1 LKSVVALF
9 LFLISTT
16 SWSQLQHPKA
26 SPLSIVEQGVGLS
39 KISVSYS
46 RPSIKGRKIFGVRAD
61 GKPGLV
67 PNGRIWRVGA
77 NESTK
82 ISLESD
88 VFIMGRPLL
97 KGEYALYAF
106 PEDTVWQIVF
116 HKNTDHWGD
125 GRNAYNPAED
135 ALRVAVS
142 PIKTLAFQ
150 ESFLIY
156 FDDITHNSLKL
167 ILFWERTKVEI
178 PIHIDTRSTMERQI
192 EEKLMDN
199 PTAQTYYEIAR
210 YYQEEEINYQQA
222 LEYVDSA
229 LELGG
234 DTYYFH
240 RVKSLLEAGLGDY
253 RSAIIS
259 AQKSLVLADKEGK
272 DEFVRLNENNIEN
285 WTNLLNS
292 KKQN

>member
-1 LKSVVALF
+1 MKSYLALF
-9 LFLISTT
+9 LIILTTT

-26 SPLSIVEQGVGLS
+26 SPRSFIEQEVGLS
-39 KISVSYS
+39 KISIIYS
-46 RPSIKGRKIFGVRAD
+46 RPSTKGRKIFGVKAD

-82 ISLESD
+82 ISLDSD
-88 VFIMGRPLL
+88 VLIMGQPLL

-106 PEDTVWQIVF
+106 PEDSVWQIVF
-116 HKNTDHWGD
+116 HKNIDHWGD

-135 ALRVAVS
+135 ALRVKVS

-150 ESFLIY
+150 ESFQIY
-156 FDDITHNSLKL
+156 FDDITHNFLKL

-178 PIHIDTRSTMERQI
+178 PIHIDTRSAMERQI
-192 EEKLMDN
+192 AEKLKDK
-199 PTAQTYYEIAR
+199 PTAQTFYEIAR

-240 RVKSLLEAGLGDY
+240 RVKSLLEAGLRDY
-253 RSAIIS
+253 RSAILS

-272 DEFVRLNENNIEN
+272 DEFVRLNENNIED
-285 WTNLLNS
+285 WTILLNRN
-292 KKQN
+292 KQN

>member
-1 LKSVVALF
+1 MKSVVALF
-9 LFLISTT
+9 LILITTT

-26 SPLSIVEQGVGLS
+26 SPLSNIEQEVGLS

-46 RPSIKGRKIFGVRAD
+46 RPSTKGRKIFGIRSD

-82 ISLESD
+82 MSLDSD
-88 VFIMGRPLL
+88 VFVMGKSLL

-125 GRNAYNPAED
+125 GRNAYNPEED
-135 ALRVAVS
+135 ALRVQVS

-150 ESFLIY
+150 ENFLIY
-156 FDDITHNSLKL
+156 FDDITYNS
-167 ILFWERTKVEI
+167 ITMVLFWEHTKVQI
-178 PIHIDTRSTMERQI
+178 PIHLDTRSAMENQI
-192 EEKLMDN
+192 AKKLAEN
-199 PTAQTYYEIAR
+199 PTAQTFYEIAR
-210 YYQEEEINYQQA
+210 YYQEEGINYQQA
-222 LEYVDSA
+222 LEYVDTA
-229 LELGG
+229 LELEG

-253 RSAIIS
+253 KSAIIS

-272 DEFVRLNENNIEN
+272 DEFVRLNEKNIID
-285 WTNLLNS
+285 WTLFLESN
-292 KKQN
+292 KQN